1 MKKFLITM
9 MGLLVVLSCGQKP
22 ASSSDDDEEDVDD
35 VGTEEVETT
44 KPLELKTYTFSDT
57 VGMAHTDIS
66 IEFPVKGEKKLVHAI
81 RRYLA
86 ERIELESDEVE
97 LRDGQGMT
105 DYYGRQIMNR
115 MEELAAGYE
124 DDDYVDEVYH
134 DWSFSKFY
142 EDDKVVTFL
151 AFTSLYEGGIHGIS
165 HQEGLT
171 FFKDRGQLFGFD
183 MMKNTDS
190 EEFVDLLCEG
200 LSKYFSPKDGELIDD
215 EALNEE
221 LISVE
226 GLENIP
232 LPVAHPYITDK
243 GVHII
248 YQPYEV
254 SYYAAGMPEFD
265 IPLKKI
271 RPFLTKKA
279 KQLLDLE

>member
-22 ASSSDDDEEDVDD
+22 ASSSSDDEEDTDD
-35 VGTEEVETT
+35 VITEEVETT
-44 KPLELKTYTFSDT
+44 KPLELKTYTFSDS
-57 VGMAHTDIS
+57 VGMAHADIS
-66 IEFPVKGEKKLVHAI
+66 IEFPVKGDKKLMNAI

-105 DYYGRQIMNR
+105 DYYGRQIMER
-115 MEELAAGYE
+115 LKELAAGYE
-124 DDDYVDEVYH
+124 GDDYVNEVYH
-134 DWSFSKFY
+134 DWSFSKLY
-142 EDDKVVTFL
+142 EDDKVVTFQ

-165 HQEGLT
+165 YEEGLT
-171 FFKDRGQLFGFD
+171 FFKKRGQLFGFD

-190 EEFVDLLCEG
+190 EEFVELLCEG
-200 LSKYFSPKDGELIDD
+200 LRKYFSPKGGELIDD
-215 EALNEE
+215 EALSEE

-232 LPVAHPYITDK
+232 LPNAHPYITEK

-254 SYYAAGMPEFD
+254 SYYAAGKPEFD
-265 IPLKKI
+265 IPMKKI

-279 KQLLDLE
+279 KQLLDE